1 MLEKLGALLENSP
14 MDRETKLA
22 VIDLVA
28 RAPDSDLIRD
38 LVELLKSWQTTD
50 KMEQARFLRELE
62 KIERTYRAEAAAVS
76 KKGVKETLKLTE
88 KAQIDGEVIVLR
100 EKIIFWKI
108 YPCRY
113 FMVAFLESPVKPPF
127 IIHIYRT
134 AINKNLK
141 AAVRHIPYISDVHFK
156 LVLALLNHLRRPVYY

>member
-100 EKIIFWKI
+100 EKI
-108 YPCRY
+108 
-113 FMVAFLESPVKPPF
+113 
-127 IIHIYRT
+127 
-134 AINKNLK
+134 
-141 AAVRHIPYISDVHFK
+141 
-156 LVLALLNHLRRPVYY
+156 